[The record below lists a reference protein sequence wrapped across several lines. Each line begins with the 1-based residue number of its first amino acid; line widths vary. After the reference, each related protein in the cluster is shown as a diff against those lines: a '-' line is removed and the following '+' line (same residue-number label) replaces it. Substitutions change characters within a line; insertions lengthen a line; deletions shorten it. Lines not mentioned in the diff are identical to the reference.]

1 MHVNT
6 AQIGKSPVKRQMYQ
20 TPEYITTVHQTFK
33 LSISKHTEAGF
44 VNMTDTRCPMSQH
57 RTIKDVGEKNWSHGW
72 NHMTLISFIS
82 HNLACMSRT
91 GIKVNVLVHLLYGA
105 VASDSV

>member
-82 HNLACMSRT
+82 RT
-91 GIKVNVLVHLLYGA
+91 GIKVNVVVHLLYGA
-105 VASDSV
+105 VASDRV